1 MAQGGDDRLQAA
13 CAHGAPEGIERVLAH
28 EAPARPGAVADEI
41 DAARD
46 ARDGGARQAHL
57 QVAPEVVGD
66 GRHAVVGLRAIQANQ
81 HEVIDVARVVP
92 DAEIALDEVIK
103 RIKVNE
109 PAQLTHQAADR
120 QADAGRLGVTRI
132 GKLHPQINKARI
144 LDFALDLPAQN
155 RVPDAVVVPA
165 HIELHEVAVAR
176 HLLQGA
182 LDVVGRGVRTLA
194 RPACKRG
201 VDEAAIEDRAHNA
214 VERMLHNPVPEG
226 GRADLARLGLI
237 DPEVVVPARLI
248 GAGLQLL
255 VQRLELGAQ
264 AALKR
269 EDRSAAA
276 LTGARIEIALM
287 QRLRRSRQGVQIAH
301 AFHRKFL
308 R

>member
-1 MAQGGDDRLQAA
+1 M
-13 CAHGAPEGIERVLAH
+13 LAH
-28 EAPARPGAVADEI
+28 EASARPGAVADEI

-46 ARDGGARQAHL
+46 ARDGDARQAHL
-57 QVAPEVVGD
+57 QMACEVVCDCG
-66 GRHAVVGLRAIQANQ
+66 HAVVGLRAIQANQ
-81 HEVIDVARVVP
+81 HEVVDVARVVP
-92 DAEIALDEVIK
+92 DAELALDEVVELVE
-103 RIKVNE
+103 VNQ
-109 PAQLTHQAADR
+109 PAQLAHQAADR
-120 QADAGRLGVTRI
+120 QADARRLAVAGIRE
-132 GKLHPQINKARI
+132 LHPQVDQAGI
-144 LDFALDLPAQN
+144 LDLALDLPAQN

-176 HLLQGA
+176 HLLQGV

-194 RPACKRG
+194 RSACKRG

-237 DPEVVVPARLI
+237 NPEVVVPARLI

-264 AALKR
+264 AALER
-269 EDRSAAA
+269 EDRSAATLA
-276 LTGARIEIALM
+276 GARIEIALM
-287 QRLRRSRQGVQIAH
+287 QRLRRSRQGVEIAH
-301 AFHRKFL
+301 ALHRKFL